1 MDKIPKLDGGGHVEH
16 HAETY
21 DDMQLKVDD
30 EAWMRSA
37 PAQVCCSCPR
47 ISLRND
53 ASIALI
59 VFPVRWVP
67 VLLCASVK
75 SLKSDALLAV
85 ASCSAST
92 MISGV
97 ALPSPGR

>member
-21 DDMQLKVDD
+21 DDMQLKIDD

-37 PAQVCCSCPR
+37 PAQVCCSCLR

-53 ASIALI
+53 ASNALI
-59 VFPVRWVP
+59 VFPV
-67 VLLCASVK
+67 
-75 SLKSDALLAV
+75 
-85 ASCSAST
+85 
-92 MISGV
+92 
-97 ALPSPGR
+97 